1 MEINW
6 FIIAVVIV
14 FALVLIYFLI
24 RQNKKEEVKLKEEL
38 NFIKKTEEAEID
50 NEKES

>member
-6 FIIAVVIV
+6 YIIAVVIV
-14 FALVLIYFLI
+14 FAFVLIYFLI
-24 RQNKKEEVKLKEEL
+24 RQNKKEKEKLKEEL
-38 NFIKKTEEAEID
+38 NYIKKTEEAEID

>member
-6 FIIAVVIV
+6 YIIAVVIV

-24 RQNKKEEVKLKEEL
+24 KRNKKEKAKLKEEL
-38 NFIKKTEEAEID
+38 NYIKKTEEAEID